1 MPRADYGPLS
11 QGSRHY
17 FRAISPITQPQDS
30 QGATPAH
37 SPGLR
42 SLLRGHLTAA
52 GGPKPR
58 DRHPPAPV
66 PAGASRSIA
75 WVPFLAPALG
85 RNRVPPAS
93 PEPSPAAPQRT
104 RRLEP
109 PTPTTH
115 PQSAKHAGSW
125 AGSCGSPHTGKR
137 RKRVCRVE
145 AGSCCGGRS
154 VSA

>member
-30 QGATPAH
+30 RGATPAH

-42 SLLRGHLTAA
+42 SLLLGHLTAS
-52 GGPKPR
+52 GGSKPR

-66 PAGASRSIA
+66 PAGASRSID
-75 WVPFLAPALG
+75 WIPFLAPALG
-85 RNRVPPAS
+85 RDRVPPGS

-109 PTPTTH
+109 PTPSTH

-125 AGSCGSPHTGKR
+125 AGSCGSPYAEKS
-137 RKRVCRVE
+137 RKRVCGVQG
-145 AGSCCGGRS
+145 GSCCGGRS